1 MATGTFSDGNLTLSL
16 EVAGAPTVTTGAG
29 APSSTPSAEGDIYID
44 TTGDTSY
51 IAVGTASSA
60 DWQAAAASGM
70 ANLVD
75 DTTPQLGGMLD
86 VNGQALGDG
95 TLELV
100 TFTETGSAV
109 NHINITNAATA
120 GDPIIAATGDDANI
134 TLSLQGKG
142 SGNVLVGNYE
152 FDADQTVGAGTDN
165 YVLTYD
171 NGTGLI
177 SLEAAA
183 GGGASQLS
191 DLSDVNT
198 STPTNRNV
206 LVADGVD
213 FESRALVEADI
224 SDLGTYLANVSEDTT
239 PTLGGQLDAN
249 GNDIIGLG
257 DVTFQTGASG
267 GTLRTGTSA
276 ADKFLLQAYDVD
288 GAAYTTVIELD
299 AGNTPV
305 LSLNADYMH
314 IEDATDNTKV
324 VDFSL
329 SGATTGTTTDLTF
342 SQTANRTITFP
353 DASTTLV
360 GTATTDT
367 LTNKTIDGDNN
378 TISNLDIGNEVD
390 WAAAGDVATAG
401 AFTSGDFVLVF
412 ETGVGM
418 RKVDYD
424 SLPGAGGGLANVVE
438 DTTPQLGGDLDGQGN
453 NLDNIGVVFM
463 SEQAAADADVAG
475 DGQWWVKND
484 VPNTPWFTNDAGTD
498 FQLATL
504 AGTETLTNKTING
517 SSNTITNVSL
527 ASGVTG
533 NLPVGNLNSG
543 TGASA
548 STFWRGDGTWATPA
562 GGGDVSA
569 VNTPVDGQIG
579 VWTGATTIEGD
590 SSLTFDTNDDTL
602 VIAASGKLAFGAV
615 DVLSDSAGTT
625 TLQNIDALDA
635 TTESTIEAA
644 IDTLANLTSASS
656 LATVGTITS
665 GTWNGT
671 AITDTYLNGI
681 SLASGSLTLS
691 GGHGITATTTGTTT
705 VTLPTSGTLMANVSE
720 DTTPQLGGDL
730 DLNSKAFTVE
740 LTAAETVAKGDLGII
755 NGSGQVDI
763 ADASTLAEVDGMLV
777 MAAEAITATNT
788 GTYITFG
795 HVTGLSGL
803 TAGTEYY
810 VSVTGTTGNTLTS
823 TKPST
828 TNEGVRKVG
837 TALSTT
843 ELFFFPSQDVV
854 VV

>member
-1 MATGTFSDGNLTLSL
+1 MATC
-16 EVAGAPTVTTGAG
+16 
-29 APSSTPSAEGDIYID
+29 
-44 TTGDTSY
+44 
-51 IAVGTASSA
+51 
-60 DWQAAAASGM
+60 
-70 ANLVD
+70 
-75 DTTPQLGGMLD
+75 
-86 VNGQALGDG
+86 
-95 TLELV
+95 
-100 TFTETGSAV
+100 
-109 NHINITNAATA
+109 
-120 GDPIIAATGDDANI
+120 
-134 TLSLQGKG
+134 
-142 SGNVLVGNYE
+142 
-152 FDADQTVGAGTDN
+152 
-165 YVLTYD
+165 
-171 NGTGLI
+171 
-177 SLEAAA
+177 
-183 GGGASQLS
+183 
-191 DLSDVNT
+191 T

-239 PTLGGQLDAN
+239 PTLGGDLDGG
-249 GNDIIGLG
+249 GNNITNLG
-257 DVTFQTGASG
+257 DITFQTGASG

-324 VDFSL
+324 LDVSL

-543 TGASA
+543 TSASA
-548 STFWRGDGTWATPA
+548 STF
-562 GGGDVSA
+562 
-569 VNTPVDGQIG
+569 
-579 VWTGATTIEGD
+579 
-590 SSLTFDTNDDTL
+590 
-602 VIAASGKLAFGAV
+602 
-615 DVLSDSAGTT
+615 
-625 TLQNIDALDA
+625 
-635 TTESTIEAA
+635 
-644 IDTLANLTSASS
+644 
-656 LATVGTITS
+656 
-665 GTWNGT
+665 
-671 AITDTYLNGI
+671 
-681 SLASGSLTLS
+681 
-691 GGHGITATTTGTTT
+691 
-705 VTLPTSGTLMANVSE
+705 
-720 DTTPQLGGDL
+720 
-730 DLNSKAFTVE
+730 
-740 LTAAETVAKGDLGII
+740 
-755 NGSGQVDI
+755 
-763 ADASTLAEVDGMLV
+763 
-777 MAAEAITATNT
+777 
-788 GTYITFG
+788 
-795 HVTGLSGL
+795 
-803 TAGTEYY
+803 
-810 VSVTGTTGNTLTS
+810 
-823 TKPST
+823 
-828 TNEGVRKVG
+828 
-837 TALSTT
+837 
-843 ELFFFPSQDVV
+843 
-854 VV
+854 